1 MSAFDAYVGEAPGSV
16 EIDCYTSAYRVSGQT
31 ATRFTRV
38 SDIVNLLSSTHLVIT
53 HATMSEFGA
62 PSATLGAA
70 QVLVSLDDIL
80 FIVSHS
86 ADSGSRPEMRIP
98 KRAVLAQLALPPF
111 RLTGSVH
118 VPQGS
123 RPGDGLLNVGDRFV
137 SMTDVRITCAV
148 HDGLDRRVNA
158 LAVQRRLAHAFLVA
172 DDEHPEQLLADV
184 LDEETAQKWFRRR
197 DRHEVV
203 VPRPAAAAPAAATN
217 AAEAL
222 PAPEPAGLTVRQQ
235 LEDLRAIVGARA
247 PHLVSRIDAL
257 EAGDLGEMERD
268 ALRSVVADELMAVGL
283 DEKDEPNER
292 GRALVGLIDLVER
305 G

>member
-1 MSAFDAYVGEAPGSV
+1 MSAFDMYVGEAPGTV

-31 ATRFTRV
+31 TTRFTRV

-70 QVLVSLDDIL
+70 QVLVSLDEIL
-80 FIVSHS
+80 FVVSH
-86 ADSGSRPEMRIP
+86 AVDSGSRPEMRIP

-148 HDGLDRRVNA
+148 YDGLDRRVNA

-184 LDEETAQKWFRRR
+184 LDEETAQKWFRR
-197 DRHEVV
+197 DRRETV
-203 VPRPAAAAPAAATN
+203 AAQPVAAT
-217 AAEAL
+217 AP
-222 PAPEPAGLTVRQQ
+222 PAPETSGTTVGEQ
-235 LEDLRAIVGARA
+235 LEDLRVIVGARA

-257 EAGDLGEMERD
+257 ESGALGEMERD
-268 ALRSVVADELMAVGL
+268 ALRSVVADELLAVGL
-283 DEKDEPNER
+283 EENDEPNER
-292 GRALVGLIDLVER
+292 GRALVALIDLVER

>member
-1 MSAFDAYVGEAPGSV
+1 MSAFDVYVGEAPAAV

-53 HATMSEFGA
+53 HATMSEYGA

-80 FIVSHS
+80 FVVSHS

-184 LDEETAQKWFRRR
+184 LDEATAQKWFRRR
-197 DRHEVV
+197 DRREVV
-203 VPRPAAAAPAAATN
+203 LAQPAAAV
-217 AAEAL
+217 AL
-222 PAPEPAGLTVRQQ
+222 PGPETAGTTVGQQ
-235 LEDLRAIVGARA
+235 LEDLRAIVGTRA

-257 EAGDLGEMERD
+257 ESGDLGEMERD

-283 DEKDEPNER
+283 DENDEPTER
-292 GRALVGLIDLVER
+292 GRALVGLIDMVEKL
-305 G
+305 

>member
-1 MSAFDAYVGEAPGSV
+1 MSAFDAYLGEEPANV

-53 HATMSEFGA
+53 HATMSEYGA

-80 FIVSHS
+80 FVVSHS
-86 ADSGSRPEMRIP
+86 ADGGSRPEMRIP

-148 HDGLDRRVNA
+148 HDGLDRRVSA

-184 LDEETAQKWFRRR
+184 LDEATAQKWFRRR
-197 DRHEVV
+197 DRRAVV
-203 VPRPAAAAPAAATN
+203 VARPAAAGEL
-217 AAEAL
+217 AEAE
-222 PAPEPAGLTVRQQ
+222 PEPAGTTVGQQ

-257 EAGDLGEMERD
+257 ESRDLGEMERD

-283 DEKDEPNER
+283 DEKDEPTER
-292 GRALVGLIDLVER
+292 GRELVGLIDLIER

>member
-1 MSAFDAYVGEAPGSV
+1 MSAFDAYVGEAPAAV

-53 HATMSEFGA
+53 HATMSEYGA

-80 FIVSHS
+80 FVVSHS

-184 LDEETAQKWFRRR
+184 LDEATAQKWFRRR
-197 DRHEVV
+197 DRREVV
-203 VPRPAAAAPAAATN
+203 LAQPAAAV
-217 AAEAL
+217 AL
-222 PAPEPAGLTVRQQ
+222 PGPETAGTTVGQQ
-235 LEDLRAIVGARA
+235 LEDLRAIVGTRA

-257 EAGDLGEMERD
+257 ESGDLGEMERD

-283 DEKDEPNER
+283 DENDEPTER
-292 GRALVGLIDLVER
+292 GRALVGLIDMVEKL
-305 G
+305 

>member
-1 MSAFDAYVGEAPGSV
+1 MSAFDAYVGEAPGTV

-31 ATRFTRV
+31 ASRFTRV

-70 QVLVSLDDIL
+70 QVLVSLDEIL
-80 FIVSHS
+80 FVVSH
-86 ADSGSRPEMRIP
+86 AVDSGSRPEMRIP

-137 SMTDVRITCAV
+137 SMTNVRITCAV
-148 HDGLDRRVNA
+148 YDGLDRRVNA

-184 LDEETAQKWFRRR
+184 LDEETAQKWFRR
-197 DRHEVV
+197 DRREAVV
-203 VPRPAAAAPAAATN
+203 AQPVSAAAP
-217 AAEAL
+217 
-222 PAPEPAGLTVRQQ
+222 PAPETSGMTVGQQ
-235 LEDLRAIVGARA
+235 LEDLRVIVGARA

-257 EAGDLGEMERD
+257 ESGALGEMERD
-268 ALRSVVADELMAVGL
+268 ALRSVVADELLAVGL
-283 DEKDEPNER
+283 EENDEPNER
-292 GRALVGLIDLVER
+292 GRALVALIDLVER